1 MALGTEQT
9 ADRTI
14 TALVG
19 RMADSFSR
27 LVTQHLQLAR
37 MELAEDTRAMGLDAA
52 RIAVF
57 VPFVLVGYLFV
68 CGALAAVL
76 ATWLGWAGALAL
88 VGGLNLAGGGGGIF
102 LAVRRLRTRSVMN
115 DTSEELNRSM
125 AALTTTVSIPQTPA
139 TANVLVQQASPAK
152 NPLKEQPNGR

>member
-37 MELAEDTRAMGLDAA
+37 MELAEDTRAMGVDAA

-57 VPFVLVGYLFV
+57 VPFVLVGYFFV
-68 CGALAAVL
+68 CGALAVVL
-76 ATWLGWAGALAL
+76 AAWVGWAGALAL
-88 VGGLNLAGGGGGIF
+88 VGGLNLVGGGGGIF
-102 LAVRRLRTRSVMN
+102 YSVQRLRTRSVMN
-115 DTSEELNRSM
+115 DTSQELNRSM

-139 TANVLVQQASPAK
+139 SANVLAPQSAPAK
-152 NPLKEQPNGR
+152 NTLKEQPHGR